1 MLPTPTTPPALR
13 RVAPL
18 LVLVSLILPL
28 GVSRTSAEA
37 LPPVGA
43 IPRAVLTP
51 DREPAGPFPARVT
64 ALWQE
69 SVRCEEQGDLEAAA
83 GLRRRIL
90 AHRPDDVHTG
100 WRLARDLVRLGESLP
115 RSRDGERLAAYEEA
129 FATAHHA
136 RRVDP
141 RCAECCLY
149 EFAALGRIANARGV
163 FESVAT
169 VREAS
174 ELLPTCLGMQE
185 PTWTDTP
192 DRRENGNL
200 YLGAAMYF
208 RLLPDSWWA
217 ERLLGVRGDA
227 DAAVH
232 WARKA
237 VDVTPERV
245 DYVVEL
251 GLSLLC
257 QGHRLRDP
265 ERRMEGLELLE
276 RALTLPDVSAT
287 DPVDRARAERV
298 LRDPSGACNDAR
310 PLGHE

>member
-1 MLPTPTTPPALR
+1 MPPTPTTPPALR

-28 GVSRTSAEA
+28 GPTGVSAEA
-37 LPPVGA
+37 LPPVSA

-51 DREPAGPFPARVT
+51 DRATTGPFPERVAT
-64 ALWQE
+64 LWQE
-69 SVRCEEQGDLEAAA
+69 SVRCEEDGDLEEAAA
-83 GLRRRIL
+83 LRRRIL

-115 RSRDGERLAAYEEA
+115 RSRDGERLGVYEEA
-129 FATAHHA
+129 FATARHA

-149 EFAALGRIANARGV
+149 EFAALGRIANAKGV
-163 FESVAT
+163 FESVAV

-174 ELLPTCLGMQE
+174 ELLPTCLEMQS

-192 DRRENGNL
+192 DRRESGNL

-208 RLLPDSWWA
+208 RLLPNNWWA

-227 DAAVH
+227 NQAVH

-237 VDVTPERV
+237 VDDTPERV
-245 DYVVEL
+245 DYTVEL
-251 GLSLLC
+251 GLGLICLGDRS
-257 QGHRLRDP
+257 GDDTRRD
-265 ERRMEGLELLE
+265 EGLALLAE
-276 RALTLPDVSAT
+276 AQSLPDRTAT
-287 DPVDRARAERV
+287 DPLDRKRAAEV
-298 LRDPSGACNDAR
+298 LRDPSRACGDSR